1 VTTVADPFLNRRAL
15 LRGLGALGCSAAAFP
30 LMTEVSFASA
40 PWDGRLV
47 VILLRGAMDGLD
59 VVRPTG
65 DPEFAALRA
74 NDFGAGA
81 TDLDGFFSLND
92 GLSELLPLWRSG
104 ELAFAHAVS
113 TPYRDGRSHFDG
125 QHLLETGLNA
135 TGRVSGRQDGWLNR
149 LLQATPGVQSE
160 TGFAIGQDA
169 PLILFGDAPV
179 ANWSPRTRFM
189 LGEAAQHLLTQ
200 VYQDDP
206 LFRDAAAEAFD
217 LARSIEDMDF
227 EDRPPPNRPEHRIA
241 QFAANRLRADTRIA
255 SFSLNGWDTHLN
267 QERSMR
273 RLLGRLADTILTL
286 KQGLGET
293 WSQTTVLA
301 MTEFG
306 RTARQNGSAGTDHG
320 TGGAML
326 IAGGAVRGG
335 HVYGRWPGL
344 SEADLYDRRD
354 LMPTNDVR
362 AYAGSVMQSMFEL
375 DRDVIERVV
384 FPGVSITEAP
394 NVIL

>member
-1 VTTVADPFLNRRAL
+1 VADPFLNRRAM
-15 LRGLGALGCSAAAFP
+15 LRGLGAFGCSAAAFP
-30 LMTEVSFASA
+30 LMSEVSFASA

-65 DPEFAALRA
+65 DPDFAALRP
-74 NDFGAGA
+74 DGFGPGA

-92 GLSELLPLWRSG
+92 GLSDLLPLWRDG

-125 QHLLETGLNA
+125 QNLLETGLNA
-135 TGRVSGRQDGWLNR
+135 EGRVSGRHDGWLNR
-149 LLQATPGVQSE
+149 LLQVTPGVQSE

-179 ANWSPRTRFM
+179 ANWSPRTRFT
-189 LGEAAQHLLTQ
+189 LGETAQHLLTQ
-200 VYQDDP
+200 VYRDDP
-206 LFRDAAAEAFD
+206 LFRDAAAEAFE
-217 LARSIEDMDF
+217 LARSIEDTDP
-227 EDRPPPNRPEHRIA
+227 EDRPQSGRPEHRVA
-241 QFAANRLRADTRIA
+241 QFAASRLRGDTRIA
-255 SFSLNGWDTHLN
+255 SFSLNGWDTHQN
-267 QERSMR
+267 QERSMQ

-306 RTARQNGSAGTDHG
+306 RTVHVNGSAGTDHG
-320 TGGAML
+320 TGSAML
-326 IAGGAVRGG
+326 MAGGAVRGG

-362 AYAGSVMQSMFEL
+362 AYAGSVMQAMFEL